1 MKLATIQPDVLT
13 WWEKASAGAL
23 FVASGLYAAEWYIGA
38 RMPPQIAAALPW
50 IVSVGGLVT
59 LFAIDGALVS
69 TVMGARAGRRSRWT
83 WITIGVSALFGALV
97 ALVLHDALPGWV
109 GSWLHAGFMA
119 TIAAYLMH
127 LSQPRQDALAEL
139 ASHEQALG
147 TALAEHAA
155 NVATW
160 HAERDKVMA
169 EQRAMLAE
177 QAARVDAAWQELA
190 SREAALA
197 GREQDLDKAAA
208 NLASREADLTHY
220 ARGLADRQDAL
231 ARREAEPIAR
241 TEIVTTEYVEVA
253 AARLSWADLHRL
265 VDMARQRD
273 GVSMTTLRRLVTK
286 QEGE

>member
-1 MKLATIQPDVLT
+1 MKIPAPQPDTLT

-97 ALVLHDALPGWV
+97 ALVLHGALPGWV

-139 ASHEQALG
+139 ASREQAVARQAAELG
-147 TALAEHAA
+147 KARQEAEQILAERAA
-155 NVATW
+155 
-160 HAERDKVMA
+160 
-169 EQRAMLAE
+169 
-177 QAARVDAAWQELA
+177 ELA

-197 GREQDLDKAAA
+197 GR
-208 NLASREADLTHY
+208 
-220 ARGLADRQDAL
+220 
-231 ARREAEPIAR
+231 
-241 TEIVTTEYVEVA
+241 TEIVTTEYIKVA
-253 AARLSWADLHRL
+253 SAELSWADLHRL